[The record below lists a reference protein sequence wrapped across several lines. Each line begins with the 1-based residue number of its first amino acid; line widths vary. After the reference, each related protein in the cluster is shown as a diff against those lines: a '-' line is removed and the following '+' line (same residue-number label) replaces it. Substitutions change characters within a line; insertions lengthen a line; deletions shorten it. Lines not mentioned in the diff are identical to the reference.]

1 LLFSFNK
8 KKITVDSHRKLV
20 KTYEESSP
28 IKMCKYWF
36 RRFRSGNF
44 DVSDKEHSGQP
55 KKFED
60 AELQELSDENSVQSI
75 SKLVKLI
82 NVTHIIFFE

>member
-1 LLFSFNK
+1 LLFFNK
-8 KKITVDSHRKLV
+8 KKTTVDSHRKFV
-20 KTYEESSP
+20 KTYGESSP
-28 IKMCKYWF
+28 IKTCEYWF

-55 KKFED
+55 KKFKD
-60 AELQELSDENSVQSI
+60 AELQELLHENSVQSTP
-75 SKLVKLI
+75 KLVKLI